1 MAPTSAAIK
10 DAFPENDFIGI
21 SPSVDYLSLTIN
33 DCITLR
39 NNAPAYPA
47 NYCLLC

>member
-1 MAPTSAAIK
+1 
-10 DAFPENDFIGI
+10 
-21 SPSVDYLSLTIN
+21 IN

-47 NYCLLC
+47 NYWLLC

>member
-1 MAPTSAAIK
+1 MAIK
-10 DAFPENDFIGI
+10 GAFPENFFIFT

-39 NNAPAYPA
+39 NNSPGYPA
-47 NYCLLC
+47 NYWLLY

>member
-1 MAPTSAAIK
+1 
-10 DAFPENDFIGI
+10 
-21 SPSVDYLSLTIN
+21 TIN

-47 NYCLLC
+47 NYWLLC

>member
-1 MAPTSAAIK
+1 
-10 DAFPENDFIGI
+10 
-21 SPSVDYLSLTIN
+21 LSLTIN

-47 NYCLLC
+47 NYWLLC